1 MGTHPIFESD
11 FDCLTEMISR
21 LPLSCLRPNLLK
33 QSIRSV
39 NSTVVAS
46 ARGRGSNIS
55 KEEIETR
62 REIRKASKQEESS
75 AEAPKSSGSPKWDST
90 PQSIWLSDSIP
101 ETALLK
107 FKTNPKLDAENVL
120 KQSKLHYTARTCM
133 VCGMTGLIFSAVNIF
148 IPGVEMVM
156 FGLLPVVIAQNIYQ
170 PRAIDSRMQ
179 IASGV
184 YFDPTTGITS
194 AILTNTELIGPNK
207 VKEID
212 DLPLIVVN
220 IPPVLNETGHEA
232 IVKEVKSLERFAH
245 VFDKKETMF
254 DKMTAGVVGKLTKS
268 IVTKFVSGIEKNQ
281 SNPLGKNPWRGAA
294 MLIVDQEIPIQ
305 PISKKNTNG
314 IAAVVRVD
322 IENALKDDEWLSTD
336 FMLFLKEKYENEKS
350 IQKE

>member
-21 LPLSCLRPNLLK
+21 LPLSCLRPSLLK

-39 NSTVVAS
+39 NATVATS

-62 REIRKASKQEESS
+62 RESRKASKEESS
-75 AEAPKSSGSPKWDST
+75 AEDPSSTGSPKWDST
-90 PQSIWLSDSIP
+90 PQNIWLSESIP

-107 FKTNPKLDAENVL
+107 FKSNPKLDAENVL
-120 KQSKLHYTARTCM
+120 KQSKIHYTARTCM
-133 VCGMTGLIFSAVNIF
+133 VCGASGVIFSAINIF

-156 FGLLPVVIAQNIYQ
+156 FGMLPIVIAQNVYQ

-194 AILTNTELIGPNK
+194 VILTNTELIGPNK

-220 IPPVLNETGHEA
+220 IPPVLTESGHDA
-232 IVKEVKSLERFAH
+232 IVKEAKSLE
-245 VFDKKETMF
+245 
-254 DKMTAGVVGKLTKS
+254 
-268 IVTKFVSGIEKNQ
+268 TKFVTGIENNQ

-294 MLIVDQEIPIQ
+294 MLIIDREIPIQ
-305 PISKKNTNG
+305 PISKKSTNG

-322 IENALKDDEWLSTD
+322 IENALKDDEWSSTD
-336 FMLFLKEKYENEKS
+336 LMQFLKDKYENETS
-350 IQKE
+350 IQKK

>member
-1 MGTHPIFESD
+1 
-11 FDCLTEMISR
+11 
-21 LPLSCLRPNLLK
+21 
-33 QSIRSV
+33 V
-39 NSTVVAS
+39 NATVATS

-62 REIRKASKQEESS
+62 RESRKASKEESS
-75 AEAPKSSGSPKWDST
+75 AEAPSSTGSPKWDST
-90 PQSIWLSDSIP
+90 PQNIWLSDSIP

-133 VCGMTGLIFSAVNIF
+133 VCGVTGIIFSAVNLF

-194 AILTNTELIGPNK
+194 VILTNTELIGPNK

-212 DLPLIVVN
+212 DLPLIAVN
-220 IPPVLNETGHEA
+220 IPPVLNESGHDA
-232 IVKEVKSLERFAH
+232 IVKEAKSLERFAH
-245 VFDKKETMF
+245 VFDKKETVF
-254 DKMTAGVVGKLTKS
+254 DKITFGIVGKLTKS
-268 IVTKFVSGIEKNQ
+268 IVTKFVTGIENNQ

-294 MLIVDQEIPIQ
+294 MIIVDQEIPIQ

-322 IENALKDDEWLSTD
+322 IENALKDDEWSSTD
-336 FMLFLKEKYENEKS
+336 LMQFLKDKYENETS
-350 IQKE
+350 IQKK

>member
-21 LPLSCLRPNLLK
+21 LPLSCLRPSLLK

-39 NSTVVAS
+39 NATVAAS

-55 KEEIETR
+55 MEEIETR
-62 REIRKASKQEESS
+62 RDSRKASKEEPS
-75 AEAPKSSGSPKWDST
+75 AEVPSSTGSPKWDST
-90 PQSIWLSDSIP
+90 PQNIWLSDSIP

-133 VCGMTGLIFSAVNIF
+133 VCGATGLIFSAINIF

-156 FGLLPVVIAQNIYQ
+156 FGMLPIVIAQNVYQ

-184 YFDPTTGITS
+184 YFDPATGITS
-194 AILTNTELIGPNK
+194 VILTNTELMGPNK
-207 VKEID
+207 IKEID

-220 IPPVLNETGHEA
+220 IPPVLNESGHDA
-232 IVKEVKSLERFAH
+232 IVKEAKSLERFAH
-245 VFDKKETMF
+245 VFDKNETMF
-254 DKMTAGVVGKLTKS
+254 DKITFGFVGKLTKS
-268 IVTKFVSGIEKNQ
+268 IVTKFVTGIENNQ
-281 SNPLGKNPWRGAA
+281 INPLGKNPWRGAA

-305 PISKKNTNG
+305 PISKKFTNG

-322 IENALKDDEWLSTD
+322 IENALKDDEWSSTD
-336 FMLFLKEKYENEKS
+336 LMQFLKDKYENETS
-350 IQKE
+350 IQKK

>member
-21 LPLSCLRPNLLK
+21 LPLSCLRPSLLK

-39 NSTVVAS
+39 NATVATS

-62 REIRKASKQEESS
+62 RESRKASKEESS
-75 AEAPKSSGSPKWDST
+75 AEDPSSTGSPKWDST
-90 PQSIWLSDSIP
+90 PQNIWLSESIP

-107 FKTNPKLDAENVL
+107 FKSNPKLDAENVL
-120 KQSKLHYTARTCM
+120 KQSKIHYTARTCM
-133 VCGMTGLIFSAVNIF
+133 VCGASGVIFSAINIF
-148 IPGVEMVM
+148 IPGVKMVM
-156 FGLLPVVIAQNIYQ
+156 FGMLPIVIAQNVYQ

-194 AILTNTELIGPNK
+194 VILTNTELIGPNK

-212 DLPLIVVN
+212 DLPPIVVN
-220 IPPVLNETGHEA
+220 IPPVLTESGHDA
-232 IVKEVKSLERFAH
+232 IVKEAKSLERFAH

-254 DKMTAGVVGKLTKS
+254 DKITFGFVGKLTKS
-268 IVTKFVSGIEKNQ
+268 IVTKFVTGIENNQ

-294 MLIVDQEIPIQ
+294 MLIIDREIPIQ
-305 PISKKNTNG
+305 PISKKSTNG

-322 IENALKDDEWLSTD
+322 IENALKDDEWSSTD
-336 FMLFLKEKYENEKS
+336 LMQFLKDKYENETS
-350 IQKE
+350 IQKK

>member
-21 LPLSCLRPNLLK
+21 LPLSCLRPSLLK

-39 NSTVVAS
+39 NATVATS

-62 REIRKASKQEESS
+62 RESRKASKEESS
-75 AEAPKSSGSPKWDST
+75 AEAPSSTGSPKWDST
-90 PQSIWLSDSIP
+90 PQNIWLSESIP
-101 ETALLK
+101 ETSVLK

-133 VCGMTGLIFSAVNIF
+133 VCGVTGIIFSAVNFF

-194 AILTNTELIGPNK
+194 VILTNTELIGPNR

-212 DLPLIVVN
+212 DLPLIAVN
-220 IPPVLNETGHEA
+220 IPPVLNESGHDA
-232 IVKEVKSLERFAH
+232 IVKEAKRLERFAH
-245 VFDKKETMF
+245 VFDKKETVF
-254 DKMTAGVVGKLTKS
+254 DKITFGIVGKLTKS
-268 IVTKFVSGIEKNQ
+268 IVTKFVTGIENNQ

-294 MLIVDQEIPIQ
+294 MLIIDQEIPIQ

-322 IENALKDDEWLSTD
+322 IETALKDDEWSSTD
-336 FMLFLKEKYENEKS
+336 LMQFLKDKYENETS
-350 IQKE
+350 IQKK

>member
-1 MGTHPIFESD
+1 
-11 FDCLTEMISR
+11 
-21 LPLSCLRPNLLK
+21 
-33 QSIRSV
+33 
-39 NSTVVAS
+39 
-46 ARGRGSNIS
+46 
-55 KEEIETR
+55 
-62 REIRKASKQEESS
+62 
-75 AEAPKSSGSPKWDST
+75 
-90 PQSIWLSDSIP
+90 
-101 ETALLK
+101 
-107 FKTNPKLDAENVL
+107 
-120 KQSKLHYTARTCM
+120 
-133 VCGMTGLIFSAVNIF
+133 MTGLVFSAVNIF

-194 AILTNTELIGPNK
+194 VILTNTELIGPNK

-212 DLPLIVVN
+212 NLPLIVVN

-254 DKMTAGVVGKLTKS
+254 DKMTAGVVGKLTKT
-268 IVTKFVSGIEKNQ
+268 IVTKFVNGIENNQ

>member
-39 NSTVVAS
+39 NATVAAS

-62 REIRKASKQEESS
+62 RDSRKASKEEPS
-75 AEAPKSSGSPKWDST
+75 AEVPSSTGSPKWDST
-90 PQSIWLSDSIP
+90 PQNIWLSDSIP

-133 VCGMTGLIFSAVNIF
+133 VCGATGLIFSA
-148 IPGVEMVM
+148 
-156 FGLLPVVIAQNIYQ
+156 QNVYQ

-194 AILTNTELIGPNK
+194 VILTNTELIGPNK

-220 IPPVLNETGHEA
+220 IPPVLTESGHDA
-232 IVKEVKSLERFAH
+232 IVKEAKSLERFAH

-254 DKMTAGVVGKLTKS
+254 DKITFGVVGKLTKS
-268 IVTKFVSGIEKNQ
+268 IVTKFVTGIENNQ

-294 MLIVDQEIPIQ
+294 MLIIDREIPIQ
-305 PISKKNTNG
+305 PISKKFTNG

-322 IENALKDDEWLSTD
+322 IENALKDDEWSSTD
-336 FMLFLKEKYENEKS
+336 LMQFLKDKYENETS
-350 IQKE
+350 IQKK